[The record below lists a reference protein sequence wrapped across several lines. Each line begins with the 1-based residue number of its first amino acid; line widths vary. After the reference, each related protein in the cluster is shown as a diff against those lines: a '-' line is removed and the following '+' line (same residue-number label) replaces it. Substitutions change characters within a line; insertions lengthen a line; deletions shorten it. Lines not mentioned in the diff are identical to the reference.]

1 MALEETSASSAT
13 RRGGDA
19 SSRLPAK
26 ELAYRHIRDEVLY
39 GEGGLE
45 TRFLTEEALASE
57 LGVSRTP
64 VREAFL
70 RLEAEG
76 ILELVPHKGAMVPAI
91 TERDVSEVMEVR
103 QMLEKWGA
111 SWACENDGPRTQM
124 IDRLVEM
131 NTEMVELAGDQKI
144 AEFIDR
150 DREFHSQVV
159 YVTGNRLARQIYERL
174 RDQQIRMGIH
184 AVLAGKERVNSVCE
198 EHARIIGALESGD
211 ADTACQA
218 IDDHITATSEVLF
231 QRIGMGP

>member
-1 MALEETSASSAT
+1 MTRARDSSA
-13 RRGGDA
+13 GDSA
-19 SSRLPAK
+19 KTPAK
-26 ELAYRHIRDEVLY
+26 EVAYRHIRGEVLY

-64 VREAFL
+64 VREALL

-111 SWACENDGPRTQM
+111 GWACENDGPREQLVA
-124 IDRLVEM
+124 RLTEM
-131 NTEMVELAGDQKI
+131 NAEMVELGSKARI
-144 AEFIDR
+144 ADFIDC

-159 YVTGNRLARQIYERL
+159 YVTGNRLARQVYGRL
-174 RDQQIRMGIH
+174 RDQQIRMGNID
-184 AVLAGKERVNSVCE
+184 AAPAGRARIDSVCQ
-198 EHARIIGALESGD
+198 EHASIISALD
-211 ADTACQA
+211 AGNADKVCAA
-218 IDDHITATSEVLF
+218 IDNHINATAEILSE
-231 QRIGMGP
+231 RIWGGG

>member
-1 MALEETSASSAT
+1 MTLEETAVTGARDSSA
-13 RRGGDA
+13 GDSA
-19 SSRLPAK
+19 KTPAK
-26 ELAYRHIRDEVLY
+26 EVAYRHIRGEVLY
-39 GEGGLE
+39 GEGGLD

-64 VREAFL
+64 VREALL

-111 SWACENDGPRTQM
+111 GWACENDGPREQLVT
-124 IDRLVEM
+124 RLTEM
-131 NTEMVELAGDQKI
+131 NAEMVELGSKARI
-144 AEFIDR
+144 ADFIDC

-159 YVTGNRLARQIYERL
+159 YVTGNRLARQVYGRL

-184 AVLAGKERVNSVCE
+184 AVLAGRARIDSVCQ
-198 EHARIIGALESGD
+198 EHASIISALEAGN
-211 ADTACQA
+211 ADKVCAA
-218 IDDHITATSEVLF
+218 IDNHLNATSEILF
-231 QRIGMGP
+231 RRIGVAG